1 MSFEMTGKIKVIM
14 DEERF
19 DSGFIKRE
27 FVITTEDQ
35 YPQDVKF
42 ELFKEKT
49 ELMNQFSP
57 GDKVNVK
64 FDIRGREWNDKYFV
78 NLNAWRVEAA
88 AGAAQASGGVEQAP
102 MPTKAP
108 IDLGADEGDDLPF

>member
-1 MSFEMTGKIKVIM
+1 MTGKIKVIM

-35 YPQDVKF
+35 YPQEIKF

-49 ELMNQFSP
+49 ELMNSFSP

-64 FDIRGREWNDKYFV
+64 FDVRGREWNDKYFV
-78 NLNAWRVEAA
+78 NLNAWKIDALET
-88 AGAAQASGGVEQAP
+88 AGETASSPSGEAP
-102 MPTKAP
+102 MPTNAP
-108 IDLGADEGDDLPF
+108 IDLGAEEGDDLPF